1 MFEGR
6 LAVAPRA
13 TTAYEHVRAA
23 LRAAILD
30 GSLSSGEHLV
40 QTQLAAELGVST
52 TPVREALRDLAKEGL
67 VTFDPH
73 RGALV
78 RPLTMSEVREIY
90 QLRVTLE
97 PLMVARVIG
106 LLEEEQLDR
115 AERLRLRIEDE
126 TDIGSWVG
134 LNRDF
139 HAVLAE
145 PGRGSRLA
153 DILTGLRDSAMP
165 YVALSLNARPEQ
177 TQQANEEH
185 AELLER
191 YRRRDERAVVELTLQ
206 HLQSTLAAI
215 EAAHAGGVL

>member
-1 MFEGR
+1 MVHGR
-6 LAVAPRA
+6 LAVPARA

-30 GSLSSGEHLV
+30 GSLSSGERLV

-52 TPVREALRDLAKEGL
+52 TPLREALRDLAKEGL
-67 VTFDPH
+67 VIIDPH

-90 QLRVTLE
+90 QLRTTLE
-97 PLMVARVIG
+97 PLMVSRVIG
-106 LLEEEQLDR
+106 LLTDEQLDR
-115 AERLRLRIEDE
+115 AERLRRQIEDE
-126 TDIGSWVG
+126 ADIGAWVS

-139 HAVLAE
+139 HTVFAE
-145 PGRGSRLA
+145 PGQGSRLA
-153 DILTGLRDSAMP
+153 DILTGLRDSATP

-177 TQQANEEH
+177 TQRAHAEH

-191 YRRRDERAVVELTLQ
+191 YRRRDERAVAGLTLQ
-206 HLQSTLAAI
+206 HLESTLAAI
-215 EAAHAGGVL
+215 EEAHERGVL